1 MQVKEGQKRRTE
13 GEQGPA
19 EFKRLTLQGRNNKA
33 RQFRNSGTADIKTL
47 YPSIQFDDKVPCGV
61 QVWDTVPTVT
71 SMIDYRENPFGSS
84 KV

>member
-1 MQVKEGQKRRTE
+1 MKEGQKKRTE
-13 GEQGPA
+13 GEQGLE
-19 EFKRLTLQGRNNKA
+19 EFKRLQDRNNKA

-71 SMIDYRENPFGSS
+71 SMIDYRENSFGSS